1 MDYRITDYG
10 AVADGTTNNRAAIQA
25 AVDAC
30 TVAGGG
36 RVIVPIGQFLS
47 GTIVLK
53 SNVTLYLE
61 RGGAELISSLRN
73 VVKICYFSMWN
84 ILEKI
89 PELSEHLWEK
99 NMEQIAEGWF
109 LDLQEFLEVWPSVK
123 GGGNTKRRWLYMYPV
138 FWFDEPKSVEVWKR
152 KKNAGSTVRTNCSF
166 ISVEGKL
173 LCWSSPVDCAGR
185 SSRGG
190 SLSDDFSA

>member
-36 RVIVPIGQFLS
+36 RVIVPTGQFLS

-61 RGGAELISSLRN
+61 
-73 VVKICYFSMWN
+73 
-84 ILEKI
+84 
-89 PELSEHLWEK
+89 
-99 NMEQIAEGWF
+99 
-109 LDLQEFLEVWPSVK
+109 K
-123 GGGNTKRRWLYMYPV
+123 GGRADQQSAQCCQNMLLFYVEYIGKNSGAVRASLGKEYGADCRRVVFRSAGVFGGVVIRKRRGKYKTPLAVYV
-138 FWFDEPKSVEVWKR
+138 S
-152 KKNAGSTVRTNCSF
+152 GLLVR
-166 ISVEGKL
+166 
-173 LCWSSPVDCAGR
+173 
-185 SSRGG
+185 
-190 SLSDDFSA
+190 

>member
-61 RGGAELISSLRN
+61 RG
-73 VVKICYFSMWN
+73 
-84 ILEKI
+84 
-89 PELSEHLWEK
+89 
-99 NMEQIAEGWF
+99 Q
-109 LDLQEFLEVWPSVK
+109 
-123 GGGNTKRRWLYMYPV
+123 
-138 FWFDEPKSVEVWKR
+138 
-152 KKNAGSTVRTNCSF
+152 TVR
-166 ISVEGKL
+166 KL
-173 LCWSSPVDCAGR
+173 S
-185 SSRGG
+185 
-190 SLSDDFSA
+190 

>member
-61 RGGAELISSLRN
+61 RGGAELISSLR
-73 VVKICYFSMWN
+73 KED
-84 ILEKI
+84 ILDFFGS
-89 PELSEHLWEK
+89 SEFEDPSEATGWEGGCFLCALH
-99 NMEQIAEGWF
+99 EHDISILGEGTIY
-109 LDLQEFLEVWPSVK
+109 
-123 GGGNTKRRWLYMYPV
+123 G
-138 FWFDEPKSVEVWKR
+138 
-152 KKNAGSTVRTNCSF
+152 
-166 ISVEGKL
+166 
-173 LCWSSPVDCAGR
+173 
-185 SSRGG
+185 
-190 SLSDDFSA
+190 

>member
-1 MDYRITDYG
+1 MLSKYVT
-10 AVADGTTNNRAAIQA
+10 
-25 AVDAC
+25 
-30 TVAGGG
+30 
-36 RVIVPIGQFLS
+36 FLC
-47 GTIVLK
+47 GIYWK
-53 SNVTLYLE
+53 
-61 RGGAELISSLRN
+61 
-73 VVKICYFSMWN
+73 
-84 ILEKI
+84 KI

-152 KKNAGSTVRTNCSF
+152 KNNAGSTVRTNCSF

>member
-36 RVIVPIGQFLS
+36 RVIVPTGQFLS

-61 RGGAELISSLRN
+61 
-73 VVKICYFSMWN
+73 
-84 ILEKI
+84 
-89 PELSEHLWEK
+89 
-99 NMEQIAEGWF
+99 
-109 LDLQEFLEVWPSVK
+109 K
-123 GGGNTKRRWLYMYPV
+123 GGRADQQSAQCCQNMLLFY
-138 FWFDEPKSVEVWKR
+138 VEYIG
-152 KKNAGSTVRTNCSF
+152 KKFRSCQS
-166 ISVEGKL
+166 ISGKKI
-173 LCWSSPVDCAGR
+173 WSR
-185 SSRGG
+185 LQKGG
-190 SLSDDFSA
+190 F

>member
-1 MDYRITDYG
+1 MLSKYVT
-10 AVADGTTNNRAAIQA
+10 
-25 AVDAC
+25 
-30 TVAGGG
+30 
-36 RVIVPIGQFLS
+36 FLC
-47 GTIVLK
+47 GIYWK
-53 SNVTLYLE
+53 
-61 RGGAELISSLRN
+61 
-73 VVKICYFSMWN
+73 
-84 ILEKI
+84 KI

-123 GGGNTKRRWLYMYPV
+123 GGEIQNAAGCICIRSSGSMSRNPWRCG
-138 FWFDEPKSVEVWKR
+138 SG
-152 KKNAGSTVRTNCSF
+152 KNAGSTVRTNCSF

>member
-1 MDYRITDYG
+1 MLSKYVT
-10 AVADGTTNNRAAIQA
+10 
-25 AVDAC
+25 
-30 TVAGGG
+30 
-36 RVIVPIGQFLS
+36 FLC
-47 GTIVLK
+47 GIYWK
-53 SNVTLYLE
+53 
-61 RGGAELISSLRN
+61 
-73 VVKICYFSMWN
+73 
-84 ILEKI
+84 KI

-138 FWFDEPKSVEVWKR
+138 FWFDEPKSVEVGKR

>member
-61 RGGAELISSLRN
+61 RGAVCAMLSKYVTFLCGIYW
-73 VVKICYFSMWN
+73 K
-84 ILEKI
+84 KI

-152 KKNAGSTVRTNCSF
+152 KKRRKHGADELQFYIR
-166 ISVEGKL
+166 
-173 LCWSSPVDCAGR
+173 R
-185 SSRGG
+185 R
-190 SLSDDFSA
+190 

>member
-61 RGGAELISSLRN
+61 RG
-73 VVKICYFSMWN
+73 
-84 ILEKI
+84 
-89 PELSEHLWEK
+89 
-99 NMEQIAEGWF
+99 AEGWF

-152 KKNAGSTVRTNCSF
+152 KKRRKHGADELQFYIR
-166 ISVEGKL
+166 
-173 LCWSSPVDCAGR
+173 R
-185 SSRGG
+185 R
-190 SLSDDFSA
+190 

>member
-36 RVIVPIGQFLS
+36 RVIVPIGQLLS

-61 RGGAELISSLRN
+61 KGGRADQQSAQCCQNMLLFYVEYIG
-73 VVKICYFSMWN
+73 K
-84 ILEKI
+84 KI

-123 GGGNTKRRWLYMYPV
+123 GG
-138 FWFDEPKSVEVWKR
+138 EIQ
-152 KKNAGSTVRTNCSF
+152 NA
-166 ISVEGKL
+166 
-173 LCWSSPVDCAGR
+173 AGCICIR
-185 SSRGG
+185 SSG
-190 SLSDDFSA
+190 SMSRNPWRCGSGKKTPEARCGRIAVLYP

>member
-61 RGGAELISSLRN
+61 RGGRADQQSAQCCQNMLLFYVEYIG
-73 VVKICYFSMWN
+73 K
-84 ILEKI
+84 KI
-89 PELSEHLWEK
+89 PKLSEHLWEK

-152 KKNAGSTVRTNCSF
+152 KKRRKHGADELQFYIR
-166 ISVEGKL
+166 
-173 LCWSSPVDCAGR
+173 R
-185 SSRGG
+185 R
-190 SLSDDFSA
+190 